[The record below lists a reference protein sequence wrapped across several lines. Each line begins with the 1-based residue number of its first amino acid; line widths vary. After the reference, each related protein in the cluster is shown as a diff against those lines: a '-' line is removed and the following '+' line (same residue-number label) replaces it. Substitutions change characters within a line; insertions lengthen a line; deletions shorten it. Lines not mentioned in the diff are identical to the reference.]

1 MKKYLFAAL
10 FLFITISRS
19 QSVKSVDS
27 LNLEICKSLVQNKN
41 LDNEIRMNTMEKSHI
56 FPYLSR
62 FNDTIIQKRLFA
74 QIYYRLLKNCDE
86 FRTLFPAEP
95 FSNGYGEQSTEPMI
109 NISKE
114 QCNHFDEI
122 SKYYYIDGNS
132 KKVEVTL
139 RDNLWIEKF
148 EDNTYSKLY
157 YRKKS
162 NCQFELEFIESNNFS
177 RGNLSVKGEKY
188 LYKIFNEENEIY
200 SIYLKN
206 KETYYTFKII
216 KQ

>member
-1 MKKYLFAAL
+1 MKKYLFIVLL
-10 FLFITISRS
+10 FCANFSRS
-19 QSVKSVDS
+19 QSIKSVDS
-27 LNLEICKSLVQNKN
+27 LNVEICKSLVQNKN
-41 LDNEIRMNTMEKSHI
+41 LDNEIRMNTMEKFHI
-56 FPYLSR
+56 FPYLSK
-62 FNDTIIQKRLFA
+62 FNDTIIQRKLFS

-86 FRTLFPAEP
+86 FKTLFPAEA
-95 FSNGYGEQSTEPMI
+95 FSNGYNEQNKEPLI

-114 QCNHFDEI
+114 QCDRFDKT
-122 SKYYYIDGNS
+122 SKYYYIENEG

-139 RDNLWIEKF
+139 NDNLWVEKF

-177 RGNLSVKGEKY
+177 RENLSVKGEKY
-188 LYKIFNEENEIY
+188 LYKIFSEENDTY
-200 SIYLKN
+200 SVYLKN
-206 KETYYTFKII
+206 KETYYIFKII

>member
-1 MKKYLFAAL
+1 MKKYILLILFSYSL
-10 FLFITISRS
+10 FCNS

-27 LNLEICKSLVQNKN
+27 LNIEICKSLVQNKN
-41 LDNEIRMNTMEKSHI
+41 LDNEIRMNTMEKSYI
-56 FPYLSR
+56 FPYLLR
-62 FNDTIIQKRLFA
+62 FNDTIIQKKIFT

-86 FRTLFPAEP
+86 FRNLFPAEP
-95 FSNGYGEQSTEPMI
+95 FSNGYGEQNKEPI
-109 NISKE
+109 IHISKE
-114 QCNHFDEI
+114 QCNHFDKT
-122 SKYYYIDGNS
+122 SKYYYVENDG

-139 RDNLWIEKF
+139 TDDLWIEKF

-188 LYKIFNEENEIY
+188 FYKIFNEENETY

>member
-1 MKKYLFAAL
+1 MKRYILL
-10 FLFITISRS
+10 ILLSYSHLCNS
-19 QSVKSVDS
+19 QSVKSIDS
-27 LNLEICKSLVQNKN
+27 LNIEICKSLIQNKN
-41 LDNEIRMNTMEKSHI
+41 LDNEIRTNTMEKSHI

-62 FNDTIIQKRLFA
+62 FNDTIIQKKIFT

-86 FRTLFPAEP
+86 FKTLFPAEP
-95 FSNGYGEQSTEPMI
+95 FLEGYGEQNKEPII

-114 QCNHFDEI
+114 QCNHFDKI
-122 SKYYYIDGNS
+122 SKYYYFDGDG

-139 RDNLWIEKF
+139 SGNLWMEKF
-148 EDNTYSKLY
+148 EDNTYSKLH

-177 RGNLSVKGEKY
+177 RESLSVKGEKY
-188 LYKIFNEENEIY
+188 LYKIFNEENKTY
-200 SIYLKN
+200 SVYLKN
-206 KETYYTFKII
+206 KQTYYTFKII

>member
-1 MKKYLFAAL
+1 MKKYLLLIL
-10 FLFITISRS
+10 FSYSLFCNS

-27 LNLEICKSLVQNKN
+27 LNIEICKSLVQNKN
-41 LDNEIRMNTMEKSHI
+41 LDNEIRMNTMEKSYI
-56 FPYLSR
+56 FPYLLR
-62 FNDTIIQKRLFA
+62 FNDTIIQKKIFT

-86 FRTLFPAEP
+86 FRSLFPAEP
-95 FSNGYGEQSTEPMI
+95 FLNGYGEQNKEPII

-114 QCNHFDEI
+114 QCNHFDKI
-122 SKYYYIDGNS
+122 SKYYYVENDG

-139 RDNLWIEKF
+139 TDDLWIEKF

-188 LYKIFNEENEIY
+188 LYKIFNEENETY

>member
-1 MKKYLFAAL
+1 MKKYILLILFSYSL
-10 FLFITISRS
+10 FCNS
-19 QSVKSVDS
+19 QSIKSVDS
-27 LNLEICKSLVQNKN
+27 LNIEICKSLVQNKN
-41 LDNEIRMNTMEKSHI
+41 LDNEIRMNTMEKSYI
-56 FPYLSR
+56 FPYLLR
-62 FNDTIIQKRLFA
+62 FNDTIIQKKIFT

-86 FRTLFPAEP
+86 FRNLFPAEP
-95 FSNGYGEQSTEPMI
+95 FSNGYGEQNKEPII

-114 QCNHFDEI
+114 QCNHFDKT
-122 SKYYYIDGNS
+122 SKYYYVENDG

-139 RDNLWIEKF
+139 TDDLWIEKF

-188 LYKIFNEENEIY
+188 FYKIFNEENETY

>member
-1 MKKYLFAAL
+1 MKICLFFIL
-10 FLFITISRS
+10 FFYTSISKS
-19 QSVKSVDS
+19 QSIQSVDS
-27 LNLEICKSLVQNKN
+27 LNIEICKSLIQNKN
-41 LDNEIRMNTMEKSHI
+41 LNNEIRTNTMEKSHI

-62 FNDTIIQKRLFA
+62 FNDTIIQKKIFT

-86 FRTLFPAEP
+86 FKTLFPAEP
-95 FSNGYGEQSTEPMI
+95 FSNGYGEQNTEPII

-114 QCNHFDEI
+114 QCNHFDKI
-122 SKYYYIDGNS
+122 SKYYYFENDG

-139 RDNLWIEKF
+139 SDDLWIEKF

-188 LYKIFNEENEIY
+188 LYKIFNEENETY
-200 SIYLKN
+200 SVYMKN
-206 KETYYTFKII
+206 KETYYTFKIMR
-216 KQ
+216 Q

>member
-1 MKKYLFAAL
+1 MKKYLLL
-10 FLFITISRS
+10 FFLLCINFSRS

-27 LNLEICKSLVQNKN
+27 LNIEICKSLVQNKN
-41 LDNEIRMNTMEKSHI
+41 LDNEIRMNTMEKSYI

-62 FNDTIIQKRLFA
+62 FNDTIIQKKIFTH
-74 QIYYRLLKNCDE
+74 IYYRLLKNCDE
-86 FRTLFPAEP
+86 FKTLFPAEP
-95 FSNGYGEQSTEPMI
+95 FLNGYGEQNNEPII

-114 QCNHFDEI
+114 QCNHFDKI
-122 SKYYYIDGNS
+122 SKYYYVENDG

-139 RDNLWIEKF
+139 TDDLWIEKF

-188 LYKIFNEENEIY
+188 LYKIFNEENQTY
-200 SIYLKN
+200 SVYLKN
-206 KETYYTFKII
+206 QETYYIFKIM